1 MDRFLQPAGLLLAR
15 SEAVARTSMRPQKL
29 PIGGGTPGRD
39 QRVCVRQRADV
50 LGQRVAQRGM
60 QQVRGPDI
68 EVGLVLGRHRGR
80 SSNLTESERDELATL
95 VAKSEPRLFAGTAA
109 DKFSPIPLPGLV
121 VRGRAKPKSPKRSS
135 PTSDRG

>member
-1 MDRFLQPAGLLLAR
+1 MQRGLLTIAISKTAGHVPGLKRIPVLKLLAFAEVALLAR
-15 SEAVARTSMRPQKL
+15 EHFTKLEPSERRRLIQL
-29 PIGGGTPGRD
+29 
-39 QRVCVRQRADV
+39 VR
-50 LGQRVAQRGM
+50 RG
-60 QQVRGPDI
+60 
-68 EVGLVLGRHRGR
+68 RGR

>member
-1 MDRFLQPAGLLLAR
+1 MQRGLLTIAISKTAGHVPGLKRIPVLKLLAFAEVALLAR
-15 SEAVARTSMRPQKL
+15 EHFTKLEPSERRRLIQL
-29 PIGGGTPGRD
+29 
-39 QRVCVRQRADV
+39 VR
-50 LGQRVAQRGM
+50 RG
-60 QQVRGPDI
+60 
-68 EVGLVLGRHRGR
+68 RGR

-95 VAKSEPRLFAGTAA
+95 VAKAEPRLFAGTAA